1 MVARLL
7 LFYTIWEEVSAMR
20 KYTLASCDTRNGVDL
35 RDFEGIIV
43 DAVHSVCPTAKV
55 RVEKDCYYVSPTLTK
70 GDAVKVGRLICK
82 SKLSHYCIHIAKLFS
97 SIEVKEESYVRKQQP
112 LGGHF

>member
-1 MVARLL
+1 
-7 LFYTIWEEVSAMR
+7 MR
-20 KYTLASCDTRNGVDL
+20 RYTLASPNARNNVDL

-43 DAVHSVCPTAKV
+43 DAVHSVCPTANV
-55 RVEKDCYYVSPTLTK
+55 RVEEDCYYVSPTLTK

-97 SIEVKEESYVRKQQP
+97 SVEVKEESHGEQQP